1 MRKFLILILSVCA
14 ISSLAQTS
22 IGDCDGAIV
31 LCGDLYTE
39 TQASLNPGNVI
50 EATGSC
56 NQGVEQNS
64 VWYTF
69 TVQAD
74 GNLSFILDPLNDV
87 DDYDWGLF
95 NITTGGCAGLGT
107 TSPEVECNSYGDFTF
122 NGPTGIS
129 SANGGT
135 GTSNGPGNTLG
146 PPFNADLPVVVGQ
159 TYALVVMNWSNSTTG
174 YTIDFGQSTA
184 SLYDQVPPVP
194 ISASTDCSNLTVVL
208 TFSEPIVGTS
218 VQPSDFTVTGPSGT
232 ITVESVTANN
242 PTMADVFTIQLVNQV
257 LIGGTYTLNITN
269 TAGFVEDACGNL
281 GTQSITFEISD
292 PINFEVATTS
302 ACNGFGGSVSVS
314 NIIGGDGNYTFNF
327 NGADQTQ
334 FDLTNIITGNYTATI
349 TDGNGCILSIP
360 VVVPNQD
367 IQLIIPSQDSL
378 TCLNSTQEIVGVEV
392 LPAQNVSY
400 SWTGEGLTNATI
412 PNPIATAP
420 GLLNLV
426 VTNLDNG
433 CSDSGTIEIYAGDV
447 YALDLSTLV
456 LPNILTLKKKD
467 DLNDVWRAALSSD
480 PLLDLTVLFLEYD
493 LTVFNRWG
501 GVVFESTATSKYWN
515 AKDVS
520 PGTYFYLFHY
530 KTDCGTAV
538 EETVEGKILVLE

>member
-1 MRKFLILILSVCA
+1 MRKLLFFVFCA
-14 ISSLAQTS
+14 SSISAWAQTTIS
-22 IGDCDGAIV
+22 DCDGAIV

-74 GNLSFILDPLNDV
+74 GNLSFILDPLNDI

-107 TSPEVECNSYGDFTF
+107 TSPEVECNSYGDFAF
-122 NGPTGIS
+122 NGPTGVS
-129 SANGGT
+129 SANGGV
-135 GTSNGPGNTLG
+135 GTTNGPGTTFG

-159 TYALVVMNWSNSTTG
+159 TYALVVMNWSNSLEG

-194 ISASTDCSNLTVVL
+194 ISATTDCSNLTVIL

-218 VQPSDFTVTGPSGT
+218 VQPTDFTVTGPSGT
-232 ITVESVTANN
+232 IAVQSVTANN

-257 LIGGTYTLNITN
+257 LIGGTYNLNITN
-269 TAGFVEDACGNL
+269 TTGFVEDACGNL

-292 PINFEVATTS
+292 PVAFDVATTT
-302 ACNGFGGSVSVS
+302 ACNGFGGSVTVS
-314 NIIGGDGNYTFNF
+314 NITGGDGNYTLNF
-327 NGADQTQ
+327 NGTNQTQ
-334 FDLTNIITGNYTATI
+334 FNLTNVVGGNYTATI
-349 TDGNGCILSIP
+349 TDGNGCFRAIP
-360 VVVPNQD
+360 LTVPNQD
-367 IQLIIPSQDSL
+367 IQLAIPSQDSL
-378 TCLNSTQEIVGVEV
+378 TCLNSTTEILGVEV

-400 SWTGEGLTNATI
+400 AWTGAGLTSSTI
-412 PNPIATAP
+412 ANPIATAP
-420 GLLNLV
+420 GVLNLV

-433 CSDSGTIEIYAGDV
+433 CFDSGTIEIYAGDV
-447 YALDLSTLV
+447 YALDLSTMI
-456 LPNILTLKKKD
+456 LPNIITLKQD
-467 DLNDVWRAALSSD
+467 ELNDDWRAILASD
-480 PLLDLTVLFLEYD
+480 PLLDLTLLFLEYD
-493 LTVFNRWG
+493 LTVYNRWG
-501 GVVFESTATSKYWN
+501 GIVFESTASEKYWK
-515 AKDVS
+515 ATDVA

-530 KTDCGTAV
+530 KTDCGTAI
-538 EETVEGKILVLE
+538 EETVEGTILVVE

>member
-1 MRKFLILILSVCA
+1 MRKIIFVLLCCCA
-14 ISSLAQTS
+14 VQAIAQTS
-22 IGDCDGAIV
+22 ISDCEGAIV

-39 TQASLNPGNVI
+39 TQASFTTGNI
-50 EATGSC
+50 YEATGAC
-56 NQGVEQNS
+56 NQGLEQSS

-95 NITTGGCAGLGT
+95 NITTGGCAGIGT

-129 SANGGT
+129 TLNGGT
-135 GTSNGPGNTLG
+135 GTTNGPGNTFG

-159 TYALVVMNWSNSTTG
+159 TYALVVMNWSNSLDG

-194 ISASTDCSNLTVVL
+194 ISAETDCSNLTVVL

-232 ITVESVTANN
+232 ITVASVTANN
-242 PTMADVFTIQLVNQV
+242 PTMADVFTIQLANQV

-292 PINFEVATTS
+292 PVAFDVATTT
-302 ACNGFGGSVSVS
+302 ACNGFGGSVTVS
-314 NIIGGDGNYTFNF
+314 NITGGDGNYTLNF
-327 NGADQTQ
+327 NGTNQTQ
-334 FDLTNIITGNYTATI
+334 FNLTNVVGGNYTATI
-349 TDGNGCILSIP
+349 TDGNGCLRAIA
-360 VVVPNQD
+360 VTVPNQD
-367 IQLIIPSQDSL
+367 IQVAIPSQDSL
-378 TCLNSTQEIVGVEV
+378 TCLNSTAEILGVEV
-392 LPAQNVSY
+392 LPVQNVSY
-400 SWTGEGLTNATI
+400 AWTGAGLSSTTI
-412 PNPIATAP
+412 ANPIATAP
-420 GLLNLV
+420 GVLNLV
-426 VTNLDNG
+426 VTNVDNG

-447 YALDLSTLV
+447 YSLDLSTMI
-456 LPNILTLKKKD
+456 LPNIITVEQD
-467 DLNDVWRAALSSD
+467 QLNDDWRAILASD
-480 PLLDLTVLFLEYD
+480 PLLDLTTLFLEYD

-501 GVVFESTATSKYWN
+501 GIVFESTDTEKYWN
-515 AKDVS
+515 ASDVA

-538 EETVEGKILVLE
+538 EETVEGTILVVE

>member
-1 MRKFLILILSVCA
+1 MRKLLFIVFCA
-14 ISSLAQTS
+14 SSISTWAQTS
-22 IGDCDGAIV
+22 ISDCDGAIV

-39 TQASLNPGNVI
+39 TQASFNTGNVI

-56 NQGVEQNS
+56 NQGLEQSS

-74 GNLSFILDPLNDV
+74 GNLSFILDPINDV

-95 NITTGGCAGLGT
+95 NITTGGCSGLGT

-129 SANGGT
+129 SANGGI
-135 GTSNGPGNTLG
+135 GTSNGPGNTFG

-159 TYALVVMNWSNSTTG
+159 TYALVVMNWSNSLDG

-184 SLYDQVPPVP
+184 SLYDEVSPVP
-194 ISASTDCSNLTVVL
+194 ISATTDCSNLTVIL

-218 VQPSDFTVTGPSGT
+218 VQPTDFTITGPSGT
-232 ITVESVTANN
+232 ITVQSVTANS
-242 PTMADVFTIQLVNQV
+242 PTMADVFTIQLANQV
-257 LIGGTYTLNITN
+257 LIGGTYDLNITN
-269 TAGFVEDACGNL
+269 TTGFVEDACGNL
-281 GTQSITFEISD
+281 GVESITFEISD
-292 PINFEVATTS
+292 PINFDVATTA
-302 ACNGFGGSVSVS
+302 ACNSVNGSVSIS
-314 NIIGGDGNYTFNF
+314 NITGGNGIYTLNF

-349 TDGNGCILSIP
+349 TDGNGCFLDIP
-360 VVVPNQD
+360 VTVPNQD

-378 TCLNSTQEIVGVEV
+378 TCLNSTQEILGVEV

-400 SWTGEGLTNATI
+400 AWTGAGLTSPTI
-412 PNPIATAP
+412 ANPIAMAP
-420 GLLNLV
+420 GVLSLV

-447 YALDLSTLV
+447 YTLDLSTLV
-456 LPNILTLKKKD
+456 LPNIITLNQDGRND
-467 DLNDVWRAALSSD
+467 DWRAILAST

-501 GVVFESTATSKYWN
+501 GVEFKSTSNEKYW
-515 AKDVS
+515 KPTDVA

-530 KTDCGTAV
+530 KTDCGSAV
-538 EETVEGKILVLE
+538 EETVEGTILVIE

>member
-1 MRKFLILILSVCA
+1 MRKLLFIVLCA
-14 ISSLAQTS
+14 SSISTWAQTS
-22 IGDCDGAIV
+22 ISDCDGAIV

-39 TQASLNPGNVI
+39 TQASFNTGNVI

-56 NQGVEQNS
+56 NQGLEQSS

-74 GNLSFILDPLNDV
+74 GNLSFILDPINDV

-95 NITTGGCAGLGT
+95 NITTGGCSGLGT

-129 SANGGT
+129 SANGGI
-135 GTSNGPGNTLG
+135 GTSNGPGNTFG

-159 TYALVVMNWSNSTTG
+159 TYALVVMNWSNSLDG

-194 ISASTDCSNLTVVL
+194 ISATTDCSNLTVIL

-232 ITVESVTANN
+232 IAVQSVTANN

-269 TAGFVEDACGNL
+269 TTGFVEDACGNL
-281 GTQSITFEISD
+281 GTQSITIEISD
-292 PINFEVATTS
+292 PIDFEVATTT
-302 ACNGFGGSVSVS
+302 ACNGFGGSVAVS
-314 NIIGGDGNYTFNF
+314 NIIGGDGNYTLNF
-327 NGADQTQ
+327 NGTNQTQ
-334 FDLTNIITGNYTATI
+334 FNLTNVVGGNYTATI
-349 TDGNGCILSIP
+349 TDGNGCFRATP
-360 VVVPNQD
+360 VTVPNQD
-367 IQLIIPSQDSL
+367 IQVAVPSQDSL
-378 TCLNSTQEIVGVEV
+378 TCLNSTTEILGVEV

-400 SWTGEGLTNATI
+400 AWTGVGLTSTTI
-412 PNPIATAP
+412 ANPIATAP
-420 GLLNLV
+420 GVLNLV

-433 CSDSGTIEIYAGDV
+433 CFDSGTIEIYAGDV
-447 YALDLSTLV
+447 YALDLSTMI
-456 LPNILTLKKKD
+456 LPNIITLKQD
-467 DLNDVWRAALSSD
+467 ELNDDWRAILGAD

-501 GVVFESTATSKYWN
+501 GVVFESTASEKYWK
-515 AKDVS
+515 ASDVS

-538 EETVEGKILVLE
+538 EETVEGTILVVE